1 MLDQLEIKELDG
13 VGVGGFGPFLSRIAA
28 VIRKSASL
36 CSLTGLSGNSV
47 FAVTAVE
54 VRDIIEN
61 TTFRDTELFVA
72 VYFLIECA
80 IFLSLAN
87 MLSSISHQNFG
98 LICSIC
104 SRVLGRTNPY
114 SFQIMRK
121 WVIGFRP
128 PGLRR
133 LGKILCS
140 LA

>member
-1 MLDQLEIKELDG
+1 MLVQLEIRELDG

-28 VIRKSASL
+28 VIRKTAPL
-36 CSLTGLSGNSV
+36 CSLTGLGGNPD

-54 VRDIIEN
+54 TRDKIEN
-61 TTFRDTELFVA
+61 TFRDTELFGA

-114 SFQIMRK
+114 SFQIP
-121 WVIGFRP
+121 ITAF
-128 PGLRR
+128 LAAR
-133 LGKILCS
+133 LLVMMLC
-140 LA
+140 L